1 MIHFHREEINTLFN
15 FSINI
20 NQIYLGVDGNIF
32 ANNSQFIK
40 MLKDIYL
47 FYLLKLRAIGINFNY
62 FIKEAKIYKTKYGYN
77 YQRK

>member
-1 MIHFHREEINTLFN
+1 
-15 FSINI
+15 
-20 NQIYLGVDGNIF
+20 
-32 ANNSQFIK
+32 

-77 YQRK
+77 Y

>member
-32 ANNSQFIK
+32 ANNS
-40 MLKDIYL
+40 
-47 FYLLKLRAIGINFNY
+47 
-62 FIKEAKIYKTKYGYN
+62 
-77 YQRK
+77 